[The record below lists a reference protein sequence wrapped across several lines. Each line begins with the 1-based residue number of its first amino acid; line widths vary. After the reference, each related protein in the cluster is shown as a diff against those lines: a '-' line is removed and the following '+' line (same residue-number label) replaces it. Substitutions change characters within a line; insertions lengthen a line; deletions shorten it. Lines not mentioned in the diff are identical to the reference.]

1 MENQSYVESV
11 KRTSIVQSFFA
22 QVYGWMFF
30 GLLSTGIVAY
40 YTAHSPALLNL
51 IFGSQITF
59 YAFLFAPIVLVMIIS
74 SKINSLSASMASF
87 LFFVYSAVTGV
98 TLSAIFLMYTQE
110 SIATTFGITA
120 GTFGAT
126 ALFGYV
132 TKKDLSKMRW
142 MHWVALLNIA
152 SVVNMFLKNDT
163 MMWILTYVGIVIFVG
178 LTAYDMQ
185 KLKKIAHSID
195 DDESSIA
202 KFAVLG
208 ALTLYLDFINLF
220 LRLLQIFGKKR

>member
-87 LFFVYSAVTGV
+87 LFFVYSAVTA
-98 TLSAIFLMYTQE
+98 LHCRQFFLC
-110 SIATTFGITA
+110 IRR
-120 GTFGAT
+120 
-126 ALFGYV
+126 V
-132 TKKDLSKMRW
+132 
-142 MHWVALLNIA
+142 HC
-152 SVVNMFLKNDT
+152 NDFWDNGRYFWRNSSF
-163 MMWILTYVGIVIFVG
+163 WIC
-178 LTAYDMQ
+178 
-185 KLKKIAHSID
+185 H
-195 DDESSIA
+195 
-202 KFAVLG
+202 
-208 ALTLYLDFINLF
+208 
-220 LRLLQIFGKKR
+220 